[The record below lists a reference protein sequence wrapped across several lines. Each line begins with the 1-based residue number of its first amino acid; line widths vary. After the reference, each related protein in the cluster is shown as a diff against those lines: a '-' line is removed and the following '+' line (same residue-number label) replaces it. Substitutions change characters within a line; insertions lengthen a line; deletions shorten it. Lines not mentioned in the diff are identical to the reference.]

1 MNIHEFNVKPIFK
14 PTKTIKWMVPDNI
27 RQYVKKVNITTWE
40 IFSQEDI
47 TLKPKEVKFIML
59 GIGFIMSEGVVLTSL
74 SDSLTKKRISLQNG
88 VYLTDTLNMIIVL
101 TNNSIENIRIPK
113 LTTLCFVCYKKLWS
127 ILKNDRDERE
137 NIPRIINHTRTT
149 NRPKCC

>member
-1 MNIHEFNVKPIFK
+1 MNIHKSNVKPIYN
-14 PTKTIKWMVPDNI
+14 PTKTIKWMIPNET
-27 RQYVKKVNITTWE
+27 RQYVKKVNTTWE

-101 TNNSIENIRIPK
+101 TNNSTENIRIPK
-113 LTTLCFVCYKKLWS
+113 LATLCFVCYNKL
-127 ILKNDRDERE
+127 
-137 NIPRIINHTRTT
+137 
-149 NRPKCC
+149 

>member
-1 MNIHEFNVKPIFK
+1 
-14 PTKTIKWMVPDNI
+14 MVPNET
-27 RQYVKKVNITTWE
+27 RQYVKKVNISTWE

-101 TNNSIENIRIPK
+101 TNNSTENIRIPK
-113 LTTLCFVCYKKLWS
+113 LTTLCFVCYNKL
-127 ILKNDRDERE
+127 
-137 NIPRIINHTRTT
+137 
-149 NRPKCC
+149 